1 MKKMMWALFWLN
13 LFVCLLSLTFF
24 GVPETV
30 QELIERI
37 CRMVIAAL
45 SGAAMFSAVSAVQS
59 IKKLDAAR
67 QEFQNLSSGRSSRR

>member
-30 QELIERI
+30 QELVERI

-45 SGAAMFSAVSAVQS
+45 SGAALSNLLPVWPDSEGNYCFHRN
-59 IKKLDAAR
+59 DTAA
-67 QEFQNLSSGRSSRR
+67 EPPKE